1 MNKLYTLLLVLLA
14 TTSLWA
20 FDFQYED
27 LYYDIVDDKNFEV
40 SVVRV
45 LDYNDENYNKYRYLT
60 RVVVPATIDMF
71 GVT

>member
-1 MNKLYTLLLVLLA
+1 MKKILTLILALLA

-27 LYYDIVDDKNFEV
+27 LYYNIVDDKNFEV

-45 LDYNDENYNKYRYLT
+45 IDYNDENYNKI
-60 RVVVPATIDMF
+60 PISDPC
-71 GVT
+71 